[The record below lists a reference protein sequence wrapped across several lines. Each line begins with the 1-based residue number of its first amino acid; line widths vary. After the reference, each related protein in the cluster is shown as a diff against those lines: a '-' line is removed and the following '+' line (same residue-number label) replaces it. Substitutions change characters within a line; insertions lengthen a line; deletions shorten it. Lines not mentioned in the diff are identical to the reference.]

1 MVDHAVVSKENMGKM
16 KVENYIIHS
25 TDTIWKSLSHK
36 FKYPSTFSQAA
47 YDKDKGVDGKR
58 KESPAKKEV
67 GGSVKKQKK
76 LDFVKK

>member
-1 MVDHAVVSKENMGKM
+1 MILFQTNGRSCSCVEGEYGENEGRKLH
-16 KVENYIIHS
+16 HS
-25 TDTIWKSLSHK
+25 TCTN

>member
-16 KVENYIIHS
+16 KVENYIIPLTQSGRVSS
-25 TDTIWKSLSHK
+25 TN